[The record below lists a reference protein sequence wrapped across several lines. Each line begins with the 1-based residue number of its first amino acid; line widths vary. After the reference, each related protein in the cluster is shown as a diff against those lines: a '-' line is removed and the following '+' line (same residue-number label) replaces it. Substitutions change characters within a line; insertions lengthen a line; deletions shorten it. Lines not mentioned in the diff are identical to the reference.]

1 MKFKFHQNKIH
12 QSTTM
17 ASYNTT
23 RIARVVASK
32 DKGKES
38 QTVAIKD
45 AIKAFPS
52 IRVDYRGVERVNG
65 ENAHIFN
72 LLVTKGTEARYEG
85 LNAMIGDTFY
95 QGNQFV
101 IYKWVERSSPAPTPA
116 PSQLRN
122 TQARLGY
129 KVSSTWGVEAF
140 DPSIQPLRFE
150 KRA

>member
-1 MKFKFHQNKIH
+1 MYN
-12 QSTTM
+12 SSTM
-17 ASYNTT
+17 AYNIT

-32 DKGKES
+32 EKGKDS
-38 QTVAIKD
+38 QMYAIKED
-45 AIKAFPS
+45 IKAFPG
-52 IRVDYRGVERVNG
+52 IRVDYRGMERVNG

-85 LNAMIGDTFY
+85 LTAMIGDKFY

-101 IYKWVERSSPAPTPA
+101 IYKWVERSTPAPTPA
-116 PSQLRN
+116 P
-122 TQARLGY
+122 TQAQQRNAVARVGY
-129 KVSSTWGVEAF
+129 KVNSTWGVEPF

>member
-1 MKFKFHQNKIH
+1 M
-12 QSTTM
+12 ST
-17 ASYNTT
+17 YT
-23 RIARVVASK
+23 RFARVVASK
-32 DKGKES
+32 EKGKDS
-38 QTVAIKD
+38 QMYAIKD
-45 AIKAFPS
+45 AIKAFPG
-52 IRVDYRGVERVNG
+52 IRVDYRGMERVNG

-72 LLVTKGTEARYEG
+72 ILVTKGTESRYEG

-101 IYKWVERSSPAPTPA
+101 IYKWVERSYVPTPA
-116 PSQLRN
+116 PSHTQLRN
-122 TQARLGY
+122 AVARVGY

>member
-1 MKFKFHQNKIH
+1 
-12 QSTTM
+12 M
-17 ASYNTT
+17 AYNYT
-23 RIARVVASK
+23 RFARVVASK
-32 DKGKES
+32 DKGKDS

-45 AIKAFPS
+45 AIKSFPG
-52 IRVDYRGVERVNG
+52 IRVDYRGIERVNG

-85 LNAMIGDTFY
+85 LNEMIGDKFY

-101 IYKWVERSSPAPTPA
+101 IYKWLERSLASTPAPTPA
-116 PSQLRN
+116 PTQAQQRN
-122 TQARLGY
+122 AVARLGY
-129 KVSSTWGVEAF
+129 KVNSTWGVEAF

>member
-1 MKFKFHQNKIH
+1 
-12 QSTTM
+12 M
-17 ASYNTT
+17 AYNYT
-23 RIARVVASK
+23 RFARVVASK
-32 DKGKES
+32 EKGKDS
-38 QTVAIKD
+38 QMYAIKD
-45 AIKAFPS
+45 AIKAFPG

-85 LNAMIGDTFY
+85 LLALIGDTFY

-101 IYKWVERSSPAPTPA
+101 IYNWVESSTPAPTPA
-116 PSQLRN
+116 P
-122 TQARLGY
+122 TQAQRNAVARAGY
-129 KVSSTWGVEAF
+129 KVISTWGVEPF

>member
-1 MKFKFHQNKIH
+1 M
-12 QSTTM
+12 STV
-17 ASYNTT
+17 T

-38 QTVAIKD
+38 QMYAIKD
-45 AIKAFPS
+45 AIKAFPG

-85 LNAMIGDTFY
+85 LLALIGETFY

-101 IYKWVERSSPAPTPA
+101 IYKWVDRATPSPTPA
-116 PSQLRN
+116 PSRN
-122 TQARLGY
+122 AEARVGY